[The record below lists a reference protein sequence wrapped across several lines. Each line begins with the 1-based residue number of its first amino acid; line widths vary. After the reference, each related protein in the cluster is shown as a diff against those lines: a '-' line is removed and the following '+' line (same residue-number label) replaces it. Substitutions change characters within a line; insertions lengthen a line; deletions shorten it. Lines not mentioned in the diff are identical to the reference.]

1 MFSVLEKFST
11 HSKDALQKAGKL
23 GIDLKQ
29 QKIEPEHILY
39 SLASEK
45 GSIAAEILS
54 KYKIYPERIILL
66 VEKNPSVQNLTNR
79 PTLSPLSKKLIQKA
93 VIVANIHKHKYI
105 GTEHLLSAILEIN
118 SEKVIHFLNNLRV
131 DLPSLER
138 QLKNVLKSTSKF
150 PDLTD
155 SIESYKHKETG
166 DPHLGEQQMV
176 ITKTKSSQLDFF
188 ATNLTNQQI
197 QKNIDPVVGR
207 EDEIQRLIQILSR
220 RTKNNPVLLGDP
232 GVGKTAIVEGLAK
245 KILLGDVPEILLN
258 KKIYTLD
265 LTLLVAGTSFR
276 GEFENRLK
284 NVLHELKKNP
294 NVILFIDELHNIVGA
309 GSATGSM
316 DAANILKPALARGEI
331 RCIGATTLEDFKKHI
346 ESDPALERRFQ
357 PILVAQPSL
366 KKTIEILRGIRH
378 NYQNY
383 HQVEITDEAIEAAT
397 QLSHRYIQEK
407 FLPDKAIDI
416 LDEAASSIKI
426 SKGSDAFLKKI
437 QTLEKELALVRE
449 KKQNAVLAEDF
460 NTALYY
466 KSKETEITDK
476 ILALRQKRS
485 QTKKTFI
492 GKVTKEDIINTT
504 AKMTGLPLQELL
516 SSERSRLLNL
526 EKLLAKEIIGQD
538 HALKTVAEFIRRN
551 RTGIGSTQR
560 PIGSFIFLGPS
571 GVGKTETAKVLA
583 ETFFGSADNLIR
595 IDMSEFSES
604 FNISKLIGAPAGY
617 VGYKESSKLTDEVR
631 KKPYSVVLFDE
642 IEKAHS
648 DIFNLLLQVLED
660 GHLTDAT
667 GKRIHFKNSIIIMTS
682 NIASEKLN
690 NTAAIGFETSDDQ
703 MWKDFDGLQNQILK
717 DLKERFKP
725 EFLNRLDKILVFK
738 PLAISS
744 IIKIVQ
750 KQFNDLSNRLSGQGY
765 SIDFDAKLAKYIA
778 KKSYQPQEGA
788 RAVRRTIQEQIENPI
803 AEKIIAGD
811 YKKGDKIKVSVE
823 NNKLKFE

>member
-1 MFSVLEKFST
+1 
-11 HSKDALQKAGKL
+11 
-23 GIDLKQ
+23 
-29 QKIEPEHILY
+29 
-39 SLASEK
+39 
-45 GSIAAEILS
+45 
-54 KYKIYPERIILL
+54 
-66 VEKNPSVQNLTNR
+66 
-79 PTLSPLSKKLIQKA
+79 
-93 VIVANIHKHKYI
+93 
-105 GTEHLLSAILEIN
+105 
-118 SEKVIHFLNNLRV
+118 
-131 DLPSLER
+131 
-138 QLKNVLKSTSKF
+138 
-150 PDLTD
+150 
-155 SIESYKHKETG
+155 
-166 DPHLGEQQMV
+166 
-176 ITKTKSSQLDFF
+176 
-188 ATNLTNQQI
+188 
-197 QKNIDPVVGR
+197 
-207 EDEIQRLIQILSR
+207 
-220 RTKNNPVLLGDP
+220 
-232 GVGKTAIVEGLAK
+232 
-245 KILLGDVPEILLN
+245 
-258 KKIYTLD
+258 
-265 LTLLVAGTSFR
+265 
-276 GEFENRLK
+276 
-284 NVLHELKKNP
+284 
-294 NVILFIDELHNIVGA
+294 
-309 GSATGSM
+309 
-316 DAANILKPALARGEI
+316 
-331 RCIGATTLEDFKKHI
+331 
-346 ESDPALERRFQ
+346 
-357 PILVAQPSL
+357 
-366 KKTIEILRGIRH
+366 
-378 NYQNY
+378 
-383 HQVEITDEAIEAAT
+383 
-397 QLSHRYIQEK
+397 
-407 FLPDKAIDI
+407 
-416 LDEAASSIKI
+416 
-426 SKGSDAFLKKI
+426 
-437 QTLEKELALVRE
+437 
-449 KKQNAVLAEDF
+449 
-460 NTALYY
+460 
-466 KSKETEITDK
+466 
-476 ILALRQKRS
+476 
-485 QTKKTFI
+485 
-492 GKVTKEDIINTT
+492 
-504 AKMTGLPLQELL
+504 
-516 SSERSRLLNL
+516 LNL